1 MNPTRMSAITSAAMS
16 CALMFASI
24 ALAHDHA
31 GHARYHEQFYMG
43 LKQPGTGVSC
53 CNNQDCRPAPHRVTP
68 NGVEFFV
75 GNRWFMPPAD
85 RLIETD
91 TPSGTTSHWC
101 GTGEHLKEPITF
113 CAIVPRGGV

>member
-1 MNPTRMSAITSAAMS
+1 MSKLTSAATL
-16 CALMFASI
+16 CVLMFASS
-24 ALAHDHA
+24 ASAHDHA
-31 GHARYHEQFYMG
+31 GHARYHENFYMG

-75 GNRWFMPPAD
+75 GNKWFMPPAD
-85 RLIETD
+85 RLIEHQDAMT
-91 TPSGTTSHWC
+91 GHWC
-101 GTGEHLKEPITF
+101 GTAEHLKEPITF